1 MPKLIVAD
9 ENEGRRNLLAGTLE
23 RAGYDVTRAGTLRQ
37 AEGTALATMPE
48 IVLIDGEWKT
58 GDAIDASQRLMSD
71 PEFAFK
77 CRIVILSRN
86 VSQDYLVSAARAS
99 VNEVIAKPVDMNKLL
114 GQLEKHS
121 RKQFVP
127 PPAEVSNAA
136 GGGGGGSFDVS
147 MVMND
152 GKWALPMLKGIVTPE
167 KINVDFIN
175 EILGQLGEEGIEVE
189 EGLDPSLM
197 SNILRVA
204 LNSIVGDLDTTNQGE
219 ASGGLPQNLP
229 SAKKSATLG
238 SKSSPM
244 KVGGSSMEEILQNQA
259 DGIADEIEGIM
270 DGILDEKPDMVALLS
285 NRDQVVIDPAVLKFT
300 RLVAEQA
307 HELMWDIG
315 RPGNVTDLT
324 LLTRIEDITEMLGD
338 VITSLPKGDEEE

>member
-48 IVLIDGEWKT
+48 VVLIDGQWNT

-77 CRIVILSRN
+77 CRIVVLSRN
-86 VSQDYLVSAARAS
+86 VSDDYLSSAARAGIS
-99 VNEVIAKPVDMNKLL
+99 EVISKPVDMNKLL

-127 PPAEVSNAA
+127 PPAEVSNATGT
-136 GGGGGGSFDVS
+136 GGGGTFDVS
-147 MVMND
+147 MVMSD

-175 EILGQLGEEGIEVE
+175 EILTQLGEEGIEVD

-197 SNILRVA
+197 SNMLRIA
-204 LNSIVGDLDTTNQGE
+204 LNSIVSDIDSSNISSEQVATK
-219 ASGGLPQNLP
+219 NLP
-229 SAKKSATLG
+229 TAKKSAKLG
-238 SKSSPM
+238 SKSTTA
-244 KVGGSSMEEILQNQA
+244 KIGGSSMEEILQNQA
-259 DGIADEIEGIM
+259 DSIANDIEDMM
-270 DGILDEKPDMVALLS
+270 DGILDEEPDLVAILP
-285 NRDQVVIDPAVLKFT
+285 RQDQIVIDPAVLKFT
-300 RLVAEQA
+300 KLVAETA

-315 RPGNVTDLT
+315 KPGNVSDIT
-324 LLTRIEDITEMLGD
+324 LRTRIEDVTEMLGD

>member
-23 RAGYDVTRAGTLRQ
+23 RAGYDITRAGTLRQ

-48 IVLIDGEWKT
+48 IVLIDGEWNT

-86 VSQDYLVSAARAS
+86 SSEDYLVSAARAG
-99 VNEVIAKPVDMNKLL
+99 VNEVISKPVDMNKLL
-114 GQLEKHS
+114 TQLEKHS
-121 RKQFVP
+121 KKQFVP
-127 PPAEVSNAA
+127 PPADVAQAA
-136 GGGGGGSFDVS
+136 GTGGGGTFDVS
-147 MVMND
+147 MVMSD

-175 EILGQLGEEGIEVE
+175 EILTQLGEEGIDVE

-197 SNILRVA
+197 SNVLRVA
-204 LNSIVGDLDTTNQGE
+204 LNNIVNDLDMPE
-219 ASGGLPQNLP
+219 DSPSGNVAGTALP

-238 SKSSPM
+238 SKSSSS
-244 KVGGSSMEEILQNQA
+244 KLGGGSMEEILQTQA
-259 DGIADEIEGIM
+259 EGIASDIENMM
-270 DGILDEKPDMVALLS
+270 DKILDEKPDLIALIPDE
-285 NRDQVVIDPAVLKFT
+285 NQVVIDPAVLEFT
-300 RLVAEQA
+300 RLVAETT

-315 RPGNVTDLT
+315 RPGNVSDIT
-324 LLTRIEDITEMLGD
+324 LRTRIEDVTEMLAD
-338 VITSLPKGDEEE
+338 VLSSLPKGEEEE

>member
-86 VSQDYLVSAARAS
+86 VSQDYLISAARAS
-99 VNEVIAKPVDMNKLL
+99 VNEVIPKPVDMNKLL
-114 GQLEKHS
+114 AQLDKHS

-127 PPAEVSNAA
+127 PPAEVSSAA
-136 GGGGGGSFDVS
+136 AGGGGGSFDVS
-147 MVMND
+147 MVMSD

-204 LNSIVGDLDTTNQGE
+204 LNSIVGDLDSSNQGDGP
-219 ASGGLPQNLP
+219 GGLPQNLP
-229 SAKKSATLG
+229 SSKKSATLG

-270 DGILDEKPDMVALLS
+270 DGILDEKPDMVALLP
-285 NRDQVVIDPAVLKFT
+285 NRDQVVIYPAGLKFT

-324 LLTRIEDITEMLGD
+324 LRTRIEDITEMLGD
-338 VITSLPKGDEEE
+338 VISSLPEGDEEE

>member
-9 ENEGRRNLLAGTLE
+9 ENEGRRNLLANTLE

-48 IVLIDGEWKT
+48 VVLMDGEWKVS
-58 GDAIDASQRLMSD
+58 DAIDASQRLMTD

-86 VSQDYLVSAARAS
+86 TSSDYLTSAARAGVS
-99 VNEVIAKPVDMNKLL
+99 EVISKPVDMNKLL
-114 GQLEKHS
+114 AQLEKHS
-121 RKQFVP
+121 KKRFVP
-127 PPAEVSNAA
+127 PPAEVANATGT
-136 GGGGGGSFDVS
+136 GGGGTFDVS
-147 MVMND
+147 MVMSD

-175 EILGQLGEEGIEVE
+175 EILAQLGEEGIEVD

-197 SNILRVA
+197 SNMLRIA
-204 LNSIVGDLDTTNQGE
+204 LNSIVSDIDSSE
-219 ASGGLPQNLP
+219 ASVQNSAGSSLPTANK
-229 SAKKSATLG
+229 SAKLG
-238 SKSSPM
+238 SKSQVK

-259 DGIADEIEGIM
+259 DGIANDIEGMM
-270 DGILDEKPDMVALLS
+270 DNILDEKPDMVALLPD
-285 NRDQVVIDPAVLKFT
+285 REQVVIDPAVLKFT
-300 RLVAEQA
+300 KLVAETA

-315 RPGNVTDLT
+315 RPGNVSDLT
-324 LLTRIEDITEMLGD
+324 LMTRIEDVTEMLGD
-338 VITSLPKGDEEE
+338 VISSLPEGDEEE

>member
-77 CRIVILSRN
+77 CRIVILSRT
-86 VSQDYLVSAARAS
+86 VSEDYLLSAARAGVS
-99 VNEVIAKPVDMNKLL
+99 EVISKPVDMNKLL

-136 GGGGGGSFDVS
+136 GTGGGGTFDVS
-147 MVMND
+147 MVMSD

-175 EILGQLGEEGIEVE
+175 EILTQLGEEGIEVE

-197 SNILRVA
+197 SNMLRIA
-204 LNSIVGDLDTTNQGE
+204 LNSIVGDIDSSNIPSEQ
-219 ASGGLPQNLP
+219 AANQNLP
-229 SAKKSATLG
+229 TAKKSAKLG
-238 SKSSPM
+238 SKSTTA
-244 KVGGSSMEEILQNQA
+244 KIGGSSMEEILQNQA
-259 DGIADEIEGIM
+259 DSIANDIEEMM
-270 DGILDEKPDMVALLS
+270 DGILDEEPDLVAILP
-285 NRDQVVIDPAVLKFT
+285 RQDQIVIDPAVLKFT
-300 RLVAEQA
+300 KLVAETA

-315 RPGNVTDLT
+315 KPGNVSDIT
-324 LLTRIEDITEMLGD
+324 LRTRIEDVTEMLGD

>member
-86 VSQDYLVSAARAS
+86 VSDEYLSSAARAGVS
-99 VNEVIAKPVDMNKLL
+99 EVISKPVDMNKLL

-136 GGGGGGSFDVS
+136 GTGGGGTFDVS
-147 MVMND
+147 MVMSD

-175 EILGQLGEEGIEVE
+175 EILTQLGEEGIEVD

-197 SNILRVA
+197 SNMLRIA
-204 LNSIVGDLDTTNQGE
+204 LNSIVGDIDSSNVPSEQE
-219 ASGGLPQNLP
+219 ATQNLP
-229 SAKKSATLG
+229 TAKKSAKLG
-238 SKSSPM
+238 SKSTTA
-244 KVGGSSMEEILQNQA
+244 KIGGSSMEEILQNQA
-259 DGIADEIEGIM
+259 DSIANDIEDMM
-270 DGILDEKPDMVALLS
+270 DGILDEEPDLVAILP
-285 NRDQVVIDPAVLKFT
+285 RQDQIVIDPAVLKFT
-300 RLVAEQA
+300 KLVAETA

-315 RPGNVTDLT
+315 KPGNVSDIT
-324 LLTRIEDITEMLGD
+324 LRTRIEDVTEMLGD

>member
-9 ENEGRRNLLAGTLE
+9 ENEGRRNLLANTLE
-23 RAGYDVTRAGTLRQ
+23 RAGYEVTRAGTLRQ

-48 IVLIDGEWKT
+48 VVLIDGEWKIS
-58 GDAIDASQRLMSD
+58 DAIDASQRLMTD

-86 VSQDYLVSAARAS
+86 TSSDYLTAAARAGVS
-99 VNEVIAKPVDMNKLL
+99 EVISKPVDMNKLL
-114 GQLEKHS
+114 AQLEKHS

-127 PPAEVSNAA
+127 PPAEVANAA
-136 GGGGGGSFDVS
+136 GTGGGGTFDVS
-147 MVMND
+147 MVMSD

-175 EILGQLGEEGIEVE
+175 EILTQLGEEGIEVE

-197 SNILRVA
+197 SNMLRIA
-204 LNSIVGDLDTTNQGE
+204 LNSIVSDMDLNESNQAPAGPT
-219 ASGGLPQNLP
+219 LPT
-229 SAKKSATLG
+229 AKKSATLG
-238 SKSSPM
+238 SKSGGK

-259 DGIADEIEGIM
+259 DGIASEIEGMM
-270 DGILDEKPDMVALLS
+270 DDILDEKPDMVALLPD
-285 NRDQVVIDPAVLKFT
+285 REQVVIDPAVLKFT
-300 RLVAEQA
+300 KLVAETA

-315 RPGNVTDLT
+315 RPGNVSDLT
-324 LLTRIEDITEMLGD
+324 LLTRIEDVTEMLGD
-338 VITSLPKGDEEE
+338 VISSLPEGDEEE

>member
-9 ENEGRRNLLAGTLE
+9 ENEGRRNLLANTLE
-23 RAGYDVTRAGTLRQ
+23 RAGYEVTRAGTLRQ

-48 IVLIDGEWKT
+48 VVLIDGEWKIS
-58 GDAIDASQRLMSD
+58 DAIDASQRLMTD

-86 VSQDYLVSAARAS
+86 TSSDYLTAAARAGVS
-99 VNEVIAKPVDMNKLL
+99 EVISKPVDMNKLL
-114 GQLEKHS
+114 AQLEKHS

-127 PPAEVSNAA
+127 PPAEVANAA
-136 GGGGGGSFDVS
+136 GTGGGGTFDVS
-147 MVMND
+147 MVMSD

-175 EILGQLGEEGIEVE
+175 EILAQLGEEGIEVE

-197 SNILRVA
+197 SNMLRIA
-204 LNSIVGDLDTTNQGE
+204 LNSIVSDMDPNESNQ
-219 ASGGLPQNLP
+219 APTVQSLPT
-229 SAKKSATLG
+229 AKKSATLG
-238 SKSSPM
+238 SKSGGK

-259 DGIADEIEGIM
+259 DGIASDIEGMM
-270 DGILDEKPDMVALLS
+270 DDILDEKPDMVALLPD
-285 NRDQVVIDPAVLKFT
+285 REQVVIDPAVLKFT
-300 RLVAEQA
+300 KLVAETA

-315 RPGNVTDLT
+315 RPGNVSDLT
-324 LLTRIEDITEMLGD
+324 LMTRIEDVTEMLGD
-338 VITSLPKGDEEE
+338 VISSLPEGDEEE

>member
-48 IVLIDGEWKT
+48 VVLIDGQWNT

-77 CRIVILSRN
+77 CRIVVLSRN
-86 VSQDYLVSAARAS
+86 VSADYLSSAARAGIS
-99 VNEVIAKPVDMNKLL
+99 EVISKPVDMNKLL

-136 GGGGGGSFDVS
+136 GTGGGGTFDVS
-147 MVMND
+147 MVMSD

-175 EILGQLGEEGIEVE
+175 EILTQLGEEGIEVD

-197 SNILRVA
+197 SNMLRIA
-204 LNSIVGDLDTTNQGE
+204 LNSIVGDIDSAN
-219 ASGGLPQNLP
+219 LPAEQKSSQNLP
-229 SAKKSATLG
+229 TGKASAKLG
-238 SKSSPM
+238 SSSTM
-244 KVGGSSMEEILQNQA
+244 KIGGSSMEEILQNKA
-259 DGIADEIEGIM
+259 DSIANDIEGMM
-270 DGILDEKPDMVALLS
+270 DEILDEEPDLVALLPK
-285 NRDQVVIDPAVLKFT
+285 QEQIVIDPAVLKFT
-300 RLVAEQA
+300 KLVAETA

-315 RPGNVTDLT
+315 KPGNVTDIT
-324 LLTRIEDITEMLGD
+324 LRTRIEDVTEMLGD

>member
-9 ENEGRRNLLAGTLE
+9 ENEGRRNLLANTLE

-48 IVLIDGEWKT
+48 VVLIDGEWKVS
-58 GDAIDASQRLMSD
+58 DAIDASQRLMTD

-86 VSQDYLVSAARAS
+86 TSSDYLTSAARAGVS
-99 VNEVIAKPVDMNKLL
+99 EVISKPVDMNKLL
-114 GQLEKHS
+114 AQLEKHS
-121 RKQFVP
+121 KKRFVP
-127 PPAEVSNAA
+127 PPAEVANATGT
-136 GGGGGGSFDVS
+136 GGGGTFDVS
-147 MVMND
+147 MVMSD

-175 EILGQLGEEGIEVE
+175 EILAQLGEEGIEVD

-197 SNILRVA
+197 SNMLRIA
-204 LNSIVGDLDTTNQGE
+204 LNSIVSDIDSSETSNQNPAG
-219 ASGGLPQNLP
+219 SSLPT
-229 SAKKSATLG
+229 AKKSAKLG
-238 SKSSPM
+238 SKSHVK

-259 DGIADEIEGIM
+259 DGIANDIEGMM
-270 DGILDEKPDMVALLS
+270 DNILDEKPEMVALLPD
-285 NRDQVVIDPAVLKFT
+285 REQVVIDPAVLKFT
-300 RLVAEQA
+300 KLVAETA

-315 RPGNVTDLT
+315 RPGNVSDLT
-324 LLTRIEDITEMLGD
+324 LMTRIEDVTEMLGD
-338 VITSLPKGDEEE
+338 VISSLPEGDEEE